1 MSEVQCVKHA
11 CIAVASFC
19 KACIL
24 VYHQNLRVIALLNLF
39 FSQEAQ
45 AALLA
50 KDDELAMLWRDMHLL
65 RAQAKQPQASPPQPS
80 SAQPSAAH
88 ASHAQDSAAEAQ
100 PQASSSRP
108 AEPRR
113 PKQADS
119 ALGVGESGLP
129 SPSLPATPLSP
140 GGSPRG
146 TFQNPAAK
154 HHALP
159 FMHACI
165 HPSQHMPLVFH

>member
-1 MSEVQCVKHA
+1 
-11 CIAVASFC
+11 
-19 KACIL
+19 L
-24 VYHQNLRVIALLNLF
+24 G
-39 FSQEAQ
+39 
-45 AALLA
+45 
-50 KDDELAMLWRDMHLL
+50 KDDELAMLRRDMHLL
-65 RAQAKQPQASPPQPS
+65 RAQTKQPQASAPRPS
-80 SAQPSAAH
+80 SAQPSAVH

-146 TFQNPAAK
+146 TFQNPAAE
-154 HHALP
+154 HHELP
-159 FMHACI
+159 FVHAFIQPDTCLSRFTEI
-165 HPSQHMPLVFH
+165 SNGV

>member
-1 MSEVQCVKHA
+1 VR
-11 CIAVASFC
+11 
-19 KACIL
+19 KACLHCCSLPLQSKYIG
-24 VYHQNLRVIALLNLF
+24 VNHQKLRVILLDLF

-50 KDDELAMLWRDMHLL
+50 KDDELAMLRRDMHLL
-65 RAQAKQPQASPPQPS
+65 RAQAKQPQASAPQPS

-108 AEPRR
+108 AEPSR

-119 ALGVGESGLP
+119 ALGIGESGLP

-146 TFQNPAAK
+146 TCPAADP
-154 HHALP
+154 HEVL
-159 FMHACI
+159 FCMHSSSPA
-165 HPSQHMPLVFH
+165 HTYGN

>member
-1 MSEVQCVKHA
+1 M
-11 CIAVASFC
+11 
-19 KACIL
+19 
-24 VYHQNLRVIALLNLF
+24 IALLNLF

-50 KDDELAMLWRDMHLL
+50 KDDELAMLRRDMHLL
-65 RAQAKQPQASPPQPS
+65 RAQAKQPQAS

-88 ASHAQDSAAEAQ
+88 ASHAQDSAVEAQ
-100 PQASSSRP
+100 LQASSSRP
-108 AEPRR
+108 AEPSR

-146 TFQNPAAK
+146 IFQTPAAEQ
-154 HHALP
+154 HALP
-159 FMHACI
+159 FMHAFI
-165 HPSQHMPLVFH
+165 HPSTCFWCSTEISQDV